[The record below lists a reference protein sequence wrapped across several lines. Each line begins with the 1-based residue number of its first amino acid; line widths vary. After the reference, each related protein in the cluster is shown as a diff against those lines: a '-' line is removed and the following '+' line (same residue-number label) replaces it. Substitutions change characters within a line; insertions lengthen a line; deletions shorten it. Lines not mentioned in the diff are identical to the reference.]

1 MLRHAYVPESFCH
14 GIIVPLLKSKHGDST
29 QIDMYRGI
37 TLSPVLSKLYE
48 SVLLGMYETFLD
60 SDSLQFGFKR
70 NSSCNHAL
78 FTLHESVKYYT
89 KYGAKVFG
97 AFLDA
102 SKAFDKVLHYGLL
115 KKLLDNKVP
124 VHLVL
129 VLQKLVLSFMLFC

>member
-1 MLRHAYVPESFCH
+1 
-14 GIIVPLLKSKHGDST
+14 
-29 QIDMYRGI
+29 MYRGI

-78 FTLHESVKYYT
+78 FTMHESVKYYT

-97 AFLDA
+97 AF
-102 SKAFDKVLHYGLL
+102 
-115 KKLLDNKVP
+115 
-124 VHLVL
+124 
-129 VLQKLVLSFMLFC
+129 